1 MSQQRKNIDLLEA
14 IAARLK
20 ALRAERGLSQE
31 TVFYDTEIH
40 IARIETAKANISVS
54 TLHDL
59 CCYYQITLQEFF
71 AQGFAHVQKE
81 V

>member
-1 MSQQRKNIDLLEA
+1 MSQQRKNIVLLEA
-14 IAARLK
+14 IAIRLK
-20 ALRAERGLSQE
+20 ALRTERGLSQE
-31 TVFYDTEIH
+31 TVFNDTDIH

-59 CCYYQITLQEFF
+59 CCYYQITLHEFF